1 MMAKVGMYLVGARGN
16 VAATALTGLV
26 ALRSGT
32 ADDVGLVT
40 ALPEF
45 AHLKLVGFDGVIA
58 SGCDIV
64 ETDLGEKAL
73 ALGEESVLS
82 RAVAQRHAK
91 ELSDLGASF
100 DTVPATGSPRE
111 LGEKFA
117 ALLLEFKLRNS
128 LDRVIVVNVASTE
141 KRVELGAAH
150 VTHRAFEDAL
160 RSNAGGTFT
169 NAMLWA
175 WAAFKTGSAYVNFTP
190 SQGGEI
196 PALVEMSRAVG
207 VPQCGKDGKTGETLL
222 KTVLGPM
229 FAQRNLRVMS
239 WLANNYLGN
248 EDGRSLSDPVTR
260 ATKLK
265 SKDEALRS
273 ILGQGPHLST
283 DIGYAPSLGDWKTAW
298 DLIHF
303 EGFLGARMT
312 MQFTW
317 QGCDSALAAPLVLDL
332 VRLTDWAWGRGER
345 GPMPW
350 LACFFKSPMSGES
363 ATVGHGFAE
372 QMSLLAS
379 HIAARS
385 SADPS

>member
-1 MMAKVGMYLVGARGN
+1 MAKVGMYLVGARGN

-26 ALRSGT
+26 ALRDGT

-45 AHLKLVGFDGVIA
+45 AHLKLVGFGQVIA
-58 SGCDIV
+58 GGCDIV

-91 ELSDLGASF
+91 ELSELGASF
-100 DTVPATGSPRE
+100 DEVPATGSPRE

-141 KRVELGAAH
+141 KRVELGAALAS
-150 VTHRAFEDAL
+150 HRAFEDAL
-160 RSNAGGTFT
+160 GSNAIGTFT

-175 WAAFKTGSAYVNFTP
+175 WASFKTGSAYVNFTP

-273 ILGQGPHLST
+273 ILGHQPHLST

-332 VRLTDWAWGRGER
+332 VRLTDWAWSRGER

-350 LACFFKSPMSGES
+350 LACFFKSPMSGE
-363 ATVGHGFAE
+363 TPVGHGFAE

-379 HIAARS
+379 HIAGNS
-385 SADPS
+385 SNDPS